1 MFDKKK
7 SKSYTDVL
15 GKTNRIVEGTVIK
28 GDVISQAD
36 FRLDGELI
44 GNFQSTGKLVIGP
57 AGSVTGDI
65 VCNNADIEG
74 KFNGNIQVSEILN
87 VKSKASIHG
96 EVTVG
101 KLSVEPGADFSAACK
116 MNGNSKNLLL
126 SEGQETQQKA
136 IQ

>member
-1 MFDKKK
+1 MFNKQKKP
-7 SKSYTDVL
+7 YTDLL

-28 GDVISQAD
+28 GDIVSQAD

-57 AGSVTGDI
+57 SGSVVGDV

-74 KFNGNIQVSEILN
+74 KFNGVIQVTEVLN
-87 VKSKASIHG
+87 VKAKASING

-101 KLSVEPGADFSAACK
+101 KLSVEPGAEFSATCTMK
-116 MNGNSKNLLL
+116 PNIKKLLL
-126 SEGQETQQKA
+126 SDGKEAQQ
-136 IQ
+136 QTS